1 MNIIFILVLVDCS
14 SSCEQIEIRQIYLVG
29 PQGRAELRA
38 SWAKSGKPWL
48 SFETW
53 LHLAEM
59 VPFLR
64 WPRWCEQS
72 PSKAGQKK
80 IGMWVGGS
88 GLFLE
93 NMDTC
98 TRTKFDT
105 FLIDRNLANLHQNKL
120 CADTI
125 LRVKPR
131 SPRQLTQLVSQRL
144 LPEILEPPSYTTGH
158 WANKRE
164 PRLKEMNLERP
175 KSVEIPE
182 QMPRC
187 QSEARQPAGL
197 QTCNLESWPHT

>member
-1 MNIIFILVLVDCS
+1 MDIIFILVLVDCS

-38 SWAKSGKPWL
+38 SWAKSGKSWL

-53 LHLAEM
+53 LHPAEM

-80 IGMWVGGS
+80 IGMLVGGS

-93 NMDTC
+93 NMDTW
-98 TRTKFDT
+98 TDT
-105 FLIDRNLANLHQNKL
+105 SLIDRKLANFHQNKW
-120 CADTI
+120 CANTI

-144 LPEILEPPSYTTGH
+144 LPEILEPPSYTTDH

-164 PRLKEMNLERP
+164 PRLKEINWERP
-175 KSVEIPE
+175 
-182 QMPRC
+182 
-187 QSEARQPAGL
+187 
-197 QTCNLESWPHT
+197 